1 MPGPKK
7 KRRRKSGRLLLMNL
21 SEEGSPVFSI
31 GTKAE
36 RSSKI
41 FWQRSTVKQKVKY
54 VRSAYRNI

>member
-31 GTKAE
+31 GTKVE
-36 RSSKI
+36 RSSKM
-41 FWQRSTVKQKVKY
+41 FLQRSTVEQKVKY
-54 VRSAYRNI
+54 VWSAYRSV